1 MMKKKFIFF
10 IQPKSVV
17 SLTFI
22 SFLAFSGLFIP
33 PYSNLEKAEL
43 YVFSI
48 YFLFT
53 FYIISKRQNKYKT
66 VIRKVKTP
74 VGTWWECAI
83 PVQGIVTEGL
93 SHNRIP
99 S

>member
-33 PYSNLEKAEL
+33 PYSNLEKAEDTL
-43 YVFSI
+43 SLTPCRLAFYTLCIFYLLSM
-48 YFLFT
+48 YFLHYF
-53 FYIISKRQNKYKT
+53 
-66 VIRKVKTP
+66 
-74 VGTWWECAI
+74 
-83 PVQGIVTEGL
+83 
-93 SHNRIP
+93 
-99 S
+99 